1 MATRVLTAGAIA
13 ALLAGCLSFGQQEPQ
28 RYYVLEPDGKARP
41 NRPAKPHATTLLVA
55 PTSASAFY
63 ETAEIAYSRAPGERA
78 YYQLSS
84 WTEHPSRRIT
94 GLLIARLERAG
105 SFSTI
110 AYAASGVQGDLVLNT
125 HLTAFYHDAA
135 TPPGRVH
142 VALTAELIDPLKRT
156 LLARRSFEQSAPAAT
171 YDAAGA
177 VVAFNRATAAIL
189 DDIAAWIEA
198 TAPR

>member
-1 MATRVLTAGAIA
+1 MATRVLTAGAFA

-41 NRPAKPHATTLLVA
+41 NRPANPRATTLLVA

-94 GLLIARLERAG
+94 GMLIARLEGAG
-105 SFSTI
+105 SFETI

-125 HLTAFYHDAA
+125 HLTAFYHDAT

-142 VALTAELIDPLKRT
+142 VALTAELIDPQKRA
-156 LLARRSFEQSAPAAT
+156 LVARRSFEQSAPAAT

-177 VVAFNRATAAIL
+177 VGAFNRATAAIL